1 MMKIVKQDR
10 NSTTAIASSAVDPST
25 LSVEVIAS
33 LQRMGLSEQ
42 AACVALASGVTAAN
56 VSRTH
61 MHEEQSSSVVESS
74 DVIALD
80 MSSVYSDSDLRKLR
94 RVARACIEENKH
106 VKAAKQLLQA
116 IAAYKEQQATDDAD
130 LETDTDYEQ

>member
-1 MMKIVKQDR
+1 MMKIVKSDR
-10 NSTTAIASSAVDPST
+10 NSTTVIASSVVDPST

-33 LQRMGLSEQ
+33 LQRMGLSEH
-42 AACVALASGVTAAN
+42 AACVAQASAA
-56 VSRTH
+56 TH
-61 MHEEQSSSVVESS
+61 MHEDQHTNSVVESS

-94 RVARACIEENKH
+94 RVARACIEDNKH

-116 IAAYKEQQATDDAD
+116 IAAYREQQATDTDDAGD
-130 LETDTDYEQ
+130 NDVDSQQ

>member
-1 MMKIVKQDR
+1 MMKIVKSDR
-10 NSTTAIASSAVDPST
+10 NTTTAITSSAVDHST

-42 AACVALASGVTAAN
+42 AECVAVASGVTAAN
-56 VSRTH
+56 ISNA
-61 MHEEQSSSVVESS
+61 HEAAGSDVGSSSYS

-116 IAAYKEQQATDDAD
+116 ISAYKEQQATDDNESEMDAD
-130 LETDTDYEQ
+130 Q